1 MILFLDFNDEPK
13 LFKPNQLLTVE
24 GSSKYV
30 PFSDQFLIDLDD
42 SSTIQCKNFK
52 IYDFDLELTY
62 IDELKDVAYTSIIYR
77 DLVAT
82 VWDTEYDSRGAQFYT
97 FLQSELI
104 FNLDSV
110 CKALNSY
117 VKDSK

>member
-1 MILFLDFNDEPK
+1 MILFLDFNSEPK
-13 LFKPNQLLTVE
+13 LFKLEQFLTNQDLSE
-24 GSSKYV
+24 YIPYSG
-30 PFSDQFLIDLDD
+30 QFLIDLDD
-42 SSTIQCKNFK
+42 SSTVQCKNFK
-52 IYDFDLELTY
+52 IYYFDLELTY
-62 IDELKDVAYTSIIYR
+62 VDELKDVAYTSYILR

-110 CKALNSY
+110 CKALNLYLS
-117 VKDSK
+117 SK